1 MHPTRLAS
9 GALSIALATSLL
21 AGSAAAE
28 PARFQPRAAEA
39 ARFQGW
45 TPLSEYV
52 SAGLGEGG
60 TFRLTLPTRAGNL
73 EVAFHPSTVHG
84 ARYHGEEVARGA
96 RRGRGLPQVRTFA
109 GSVTREGH
117 EAAAPRRGGDFARLA
132 LEPGGRVS
140 GLLRVD
146 GVLYDLAAD
155 AAAGDLVLQVRE
167 LTPEELGET
176 LAACGAQVDAALAAA
191 AEAGTAEPGSGP
203 VSEAA
208 GTLREIELGTEADAP
223 FVAQTGG
230 VAAANAK
237 ILSIVNSI
245 NGIYE
250 FDLGLTNRVVFQRGW
265 NGSDPYTSSDSGVLL
280 NEFRSRF
287 LADVASA
294 TDDAQLFS
302 GRDFDGSTV
311 GRAFVSATCGGYRF
325 GVNQYYQQN
334 DSLTRLIVAHEMGHN
349 LGGSHASDGIMA
361 SSINPNVTWF
371 SSTSKS
377 EIGSYVGRVA
387 CLAEVDAGGPPQLQ
401 PIGPQS
407 VPENQT
413 LALQLEASDP
423 DGDPL
428 HWSALP
434 LPAGASLSAD
444 GAFSWRPALA
454 TVGCG
459 GFVDR
464 SITFSATDPDGNRAS
479 ETVVISVLDA
489 PSGAAPVLSD
499 PADRSVAAGQ
509 ALSIPLSASDAD
521 GDSVSFSA
529 TGLPGGASLS
539 PAGQF
544 SWTPQPAQVGTHS
557 IGFTATDCTGR
568 SASQSVSIEVA
579 TSAPVLGAL
588 SAASGSKGD
597 LLTLTGQN
605 LAGKKVRV
613 WFGPNKAK
621 AREVTATNLVVKVPK
636 KSKQVLGNQVAVTV
650 VRDGIPSVNALS
662 FTWLAP
668 TP

>member
-1 MHPTRLAS
+1 MHTHRFGL
-9 GALSIALATSLL
+9 GALSIALAASLF
-21 AGSAAAE
+21 AGSAAAGS
-28 PARFQPRAAEA
+28 ARFPRRAAES

-45 TPLSEYV
+45 TPLSDYV

-60 TFRLTLPTRAGNL
+60 AFRLTLPTRAGNV
-73 EVAFHPSTVHG
+73 EVALHPSTVHA

-96 RRGRGLPQVRTFA
+96 RRGRALPQVRTFA
-109 GSVTREGH
+109 GSVTREGG
-117 EAAAPRRGGDFARLA
+117 EPSAPRRGGDFARLA
-132 LEPGGRVS
+132 LEPAGRVS

-167 LTPEELGET
+167 LTVEELGET
-176 LAACGAQVDAALAAA
+176 LAACGAQAEAALAEA
-191 AEAGTAEPGSGP
+191 AEAGTGENGGGP

-302 GRDFDGSTV
+302 GRDFEGGTV
-311 GRAFVSATCGGYRF
+311 GRAFVSSTCGGYRF

-349 LGGSHASDGIMA
+349 LGGSHTADGIMA

-377 EIGSYVGRVA
+377 EIGSYVDRVA
-387 CLAEVDAGGPPQLQ
+387 CLAEVDAGGPPLLE

-434 LPAGASLSAD
+434 LPAGASLSAN

-464 SITFSATDPDGNRAS
+464 SVTFSATDPDGNRAS

-489 PSGAAPVLSD
+489 PSGAAPALSD
-499 PADRSVAAGQ
+499 PADRSVTAGQ

-521 GDSVSFSA
+521 GDSVTFSA
-529 TGLPGGASLS
+529 TGLPSGASLS
-539 PAGQF
+539 PTGQF
-544 SWTPQPAQVGTHS
+544 SWTPQPVQVGTHP

-597 LLTLTGQN
+597 LLMLTGQN
-605 LAGKKVRV
+605 LAGRKVKV
-613 WFGPNKAK
+613 WFGPKKAK
-621 AREVTATNLVVKVPK
+621 AREVTATSLVVKVPK
-636 KSKQVLGNQVAVTV
+636 KSKKVLGDQVAVTV

-668 TP
+668 AP